1 MFSINNKTNKNNNS
15 LKEEM
20 KLKQSLIQSRNAI
33 RKKYQD
39 LQSTKQTISRKFS
52 ELYKPL
58 IEPIKKISDT
68 KGKNEKTEK
77 VEKTEHI
84 FAETPLLKSSEL
96 KFDSVPDSVFKTAI
110 PGFRRNLFANKP
122 KLPSS
127 EQRTQHFSQHDIS
140 GISELD
146 TSMNAGANASTST
159 EPSTSQDL
167 NITSR
172 IGELTKEITIPSQ
185 DHIYGLRTHHG
196 DLYMGKS
203 PVSMKKVNNQFKYCV
218 KNREF
223 PATPGLTD
231 LLLLSNPKYYTD
243 KDLSIYKEMLMT
255 TDAHK
260 ENYNASTNI
269 RRIDSSIKYN
279 KIIASLFPK
288 RRKSIHHKTVSK
300 GTKGEGYI
308 DWWQQLKKPQTA
320 YKTFD
325 KSGAINY
332 TYWDDPNELVDRLRL
347 LVASKAAGHTGHNNE
362 IISIIEELRE
372 AKYIM

>member
-15 LKEEM
+15 FKEEM

-58 IEPIKKISDT
+58 IEPVNKIADL
-68 KGKNEKTEK
+68 KGKYGKTEK
-77 VEKTEHI
+77 VEKAENF
-84 FAETPLLKSSEL
+84 FAETPLLKSSEI

-110 PGFRRNLFANKP
+110 PGFRRNLFAKDQRS
-122 KLPSS
+122 PSS

-146 TSMNAGANASTST
+146 TSMNDGRDYNVST
-159 EPSTSQDL
+159 
-167 NITSR
+167 R
-172 IGELTKEITIPSQ
+172 IGELTKEITIPSN
-185 DHIYGLRTHHG
+185 DHIYGLRTQHG

-203 PVSMKKVNNQFKYCV
+203 PVSMKKVNNQFVYCI
-218 KNREF
+218 KNQEF

-231 LLLLSNPKYYTD
+231 LLLLTNPKSYTG
-243 KDLSIYKEMLMT
+243 KDLSTYKEMLT
-255 TDAHK
+255 TTNAHK
-260 ENYNASTNI
+260 ENYSAKTNI
-269 RRIDSSIKYN
+269 RRIDSSIKYK

-288 RRKSIHHKTVSK
+288 RRKSIHHKTARK
-300 GTKGEGYI
+300 ETEGDGYI
-308 DWWQQLKKPQTA
+308 DWWQQLKKPQIA

-325 KSGAINY
+325 KSGTINY